1 MKLYTILLDKIEYYA
16 TRGEIVH
23 ENKITGGGGGGSSI
37 KGAVIGG
44 VIAGEAGA
52 IIGSRKK
59 LDPIKSELI
68 AHDNRETFLNF
79 FDDNNIKNSMFFD
92 FNDYSIFNEL
102 IPEKSFDIVNTIK
115 TNNILNR
122 VVNES
127 KSTSIPDQIRELAKL
142 KSEGILTEEEFTECL
157 KAYIILSLLGWV
169 NGFSLLQG

>member
-79 FDDNNIKNSMFFD
+79 FDDNNIKNSMF
-92 FNDYSIFNEL
+92 L
-102 IPEKSFDIVNTIK
+102 ISM
-115 TNNILNR
+115 
-122 VVNES
+122 
-127 KSTSIPDQIRELAKL
+127 
-142 KSEGILTEEEFTECL
+142 
-157 KAYIILSLLGWV
+157 IIASLM
-169 NGFSLLQG
+169 N